1 MLMARCIV
9 RNKVTLCVFLAGV
22 LTAQTALAQ
31 EIETGTAEATVKKEK
46 KVPYRGSSFTWGH
59 SISALTLDK
68 SAESTY
74 NPYYAQGFDFKPRWY
89 LRDDLSLRARFV
101 FEIEMTDSDSLD
113 SAHGVYTTDLSLE
126 ANYAPKWMKIPFL
139 DISVNPSFSIYL
151 PTGTYSK
158 RKSLLM
164 TIAPGVALRRSFK
177 LLKGKFLKEIG
188 LTYGFRFSKY
198 LNGYETASLDST
210 GICGGSDIDPSQP
223 SCVSSGSRN
232 VSYRIVN
239 SFGFSLKVMEKLSV
253 GATLFVINDM
263 LYDIEGQDYEVGN
276 GNPSV
281 AIGDSEIN
289 HRGSLW
295 GIFSIDYDVLPWM
308 SLSVGTSTF
317 YNQLGSDSSYRGF
330 FFNRYTNFTFDVTI
344 PIDKFVAQV
353 QDWTGAGK
361 GGGEE
366 GTDK

>member
-1 MLMARCIV
+1 MARCIV

-22 LTAQTALAQ
+22 LTAHSALAQ
-31 EIETGTAEATVKKEK
+31 EIETGLAEATVKKGK

-74 NPYYAQGFDFKPRWY
+74 NPYYAQAFDFKPRWY

-101 FEIEMTDSDSLD
+101 FEVEMTDSDSLD
-113 SAHGVYTTDLSLE
+113 SAHGIYTTDLSLE

-139 DISVNPSFSIYL
+139 DISVNPSLRIYL
-151 PTGTYSK
+151 PTGTFSK

-164 TIAPGVALRRSFK
+164 TIAPGVALRRSFT

-188 LTYGFRFSKY
+188 LVYGFRFSKY

-210 GICGGSDIDPSQP
+210 GICGGSNIDPSQP
-223 SCVSSGSRN
+223 SCVTSGARN

-239 SFGFSLKVMEKLSV
+239 TFGFNLKVMEKLTV
-253 GATLFVINDM
+253 GATLMVINDM
-263 LYDIEGQDYEVGN
+263 LYDIEAGTYEVGN
-276 GNPSV
+276 NNPSV
-281 AIGDSEIN
+281 ALGASEIN
-289 HRGSLW
+289 HKGSLW
-295 GIFSIDYDVLPWM
+295 GVFSIDYDVLPWM
-308 SLSVGTSTF
+308 SLSLGTSTF
-317 YNQLGSDSSYRGF
+317 YNQLANDSSYRGF

-344 PIDKFVAQV
+344 PIDKFVAQI
-353 QDWTGAGK
+353 QDWRGK
-361 GGGEE
+361 GGADEE
-366 GTDK
+366 GREEK